1 MRLCI
6 NHSGNLRKHLKTFKV
21 KTRFHILSIVCA
33 QQNSSF
39 WLLFSTQLRD
49 ISFASSDWFQV
60 IKSQIEMFSNIA
72 ISSLSSNHS
81 EFRIQFSPD
90 SRWSGQTRRGQPLT
104 GRCGPSCTVRGSLP
118 GPDCCRLQMDGCL
131 RNYEYVK
138 IEFFAFLSN
147 HLHTNFAHDF
157 QAPIKNLP
165 KNSVNKFGQNIE
177 SKNLVKNLAKKN
189 WSKIWPKIWPKNFV
203 NKFGQKFGQKIGQKS
218 WSKNWVK
225 NLVTNVAK
233 KIWSTNL
240 VKNLV
245 KKLAQKFC
253 PKFGQKFGQKIWS
266 KIWPKNLA

>member
-1 MRLCI
+1 
-6 NHSGNLRKHLKTFKV
+6 
-21 KTRFHILSIVCA
+21 
-33 QQNSSF
+33 
-39 WLLFSTQLRD
+39 
-49 ISFASSDWFQV
+49 
-60 IKSQIEMFSNIA
+60 MFSNIA

-189 WSKIWPKIWPKNFV
+189 WSKIWPKNFV

-233 KIWSTNL
+233 KIWSKNL

>member
-21 KTRFHILSIVCA
+21 KKRFHILSIVCA

-177 SKNLVKNLAKKN
+177 SKKLVKKLAKKMG
-189 WSKIWPKIWPKNFV
+189 K
-203 NKFGQKFGQKIGQKS
+203 KFGQKI
-218 WSKNWVK
+218 
-225 NLVTNVAK
+225 L
-233 KIWSTNL
+233 STNL
-240 VKNLV
+240 VKNLAE
-245 KKLAQKFC
+245 KLAKKVGQKIGSKIWSQMW
-253 PKFGQKFGQKIWS
+253 PKKFGHKIWS
-266 KIWPKNLA
+266 KIW